1 MKKVI
6 LMLMLVLGCTLSAN
20 AQFAVKAGVGVSNI
34 DDNLGSDAILSWK
47 IGAGY
52 EFRINSLI
60 GIEPSVLIT
69 SKGCDYQS
77 GYSIKFRPLYMQIP
91 VMCNFHVVDNLVLG
105 AGVYVAPVLSKDKF
119 DTMNSLESGL
129 RAGIRYG
136 FKGGLELGLDMDY
149 GISKV
154 FDDALNDD
162 AHQAS
167 AAVVLG
173 YRF

>member
-1 MKKVI
+1 
-6 LMLMLVLGCTLSAN
+6 
-20 AQFAVKAGVGVSNI
+20 
-34 DDNLGSDAILSWK
+34 
-47 IGAGY
+47 
-52 EFRINSLI
+52 
-60 GIEPSVLIT
+60 
-69 SKGCDYQS
+69 
-77 GYSIKFRPLYMQIP
+77 
-91 VMCNFHVVDNLVLG
+91 
-105 AGVYVAPVLSKDKF
+105 VAPVLSKDKF

-149 GISKV
+149 GVSKV

>member
-1 MKKVI
+1 
-6 LMLMLVLGCTLSAN
+6 
-20 AQFAVKAGVGVSNI
+20 
-34 DDNLGSDAILSWK
+34 
-47 IGAGY
+47 
-52 EFRINSLI
+52 
-60 GIEPSVLIT
+60 
-69 SKGCDYQS
+69 
-77 GYSIKFRPLYMQIP
+77 
-91 VMCNFHVVDNLVLG
+91 
-105 AGVYVAPVLSKDKF
+105 
-119 DTMNSLESGL
+119 MNSLESGL

-149 GISKV
+149 GVSKV